1 MVRGLDLLRER
12 MKPHEG
18 SIVLI
23 GGAACD
29 DWFSRQSLQFRA
41 TQDLDIVLIVEL
53 LGAEAVNTLRRF
65 IRDGQYE
72 TRARS
77 NGKPEL
83 YRFADPKDPRFP
95 KELELFSRGPENI
108 DLAPGETLPVITDE
122 DYHSLSA
129 ILLDDRYYELIR
141 VHHDIHD
148 GLHFA
153 NATSLIPLKA
163 FAWLDL
169 KRRKAEGEK
178 IDSQKIK
185 KHRADVFRLAATL
198 PAEPGP
204 ELAEEIRKDLGR
216 FMQAIPPDST
226 DWQGILAAV
235 KGTVGVNLPST
246 ALRDAIFSYFR
257 LTD

>member
-83 YRFADPKDPRFP
+83 YRFADPKTHVSP
-95 KELELFSRGPENI
+95 KNSNCS
-108 DLAPGETLPVITDE
+108 VV
-122 DYHSLSA
+122 
-129 ILLDDRYYELIR
+129 DRKTS
-141 VHHDIHD
+141 
-148 GLHFA
+148 
-153 NATSLIPLKA
+153 TSLLGKPCRSSLMRIITACLPY
-163 FAWLDL
+163 FWM
-169 KRRKAEGEK
+169 
-178 IDSQKIK
+178 IDTMS
-185 KHRADVFRLAATL
+185 
-198 PAEPGP
+198 
-204 ELAEEIRKDLGR
+204 
-216 FMQAIPPDST
+216 
-226 DWQGILAAV
+226 
-235 KGTVGVNLPST
+235 
-246 ALRDAIFSYFR
+246 
-257 LTD
+257 

>member
-1 MVRGLDLLRER
+1 
-12 MKPHEG
+12 
-18 SIVLI
+18 
-23 GGAACD
+23 
-29 DWFSRQSLQFRA
+29 
-41 TQDLDIVLIVEL
+41 
-53 LGAEAVNTLRRF
+53 
-65 IRDGQYE
+65 
-72 TRARS
+72 
-77 NGKPEL
+77 
-83 YRFADPKDPRFP
+83 
-95 KELELFSRGPENI
+95 
-108 DLAPGETLPVITDE
+108 
-122 DYHSLSA
+122 
-129 ILLDDRYYELIR
+129 LIR

-185 KHRADVFRLAATL
+185 KHRADVFRIAATL

-216 FMQAIPPDST
+216 FMQAFPPDST

-235 KGTVGVNLPST
+235 KGTVGVNLSAT